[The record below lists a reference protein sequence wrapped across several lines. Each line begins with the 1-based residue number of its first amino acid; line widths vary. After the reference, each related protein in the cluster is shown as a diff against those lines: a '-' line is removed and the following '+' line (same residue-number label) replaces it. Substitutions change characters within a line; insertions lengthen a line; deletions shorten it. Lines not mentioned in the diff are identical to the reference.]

1 MNLTCK
7 QNETGTLNLSSAEC
21 SDFSFLK
28 TFEIGKLFGYVTLH
42 LLIKSIR
49 FQKTKNKT
57 IILIQVIH

>member
-1 MNLTCK
+1 MCK
-7 QNETGTLNLSSAEC
+7 QNETGTLNLSLAEC

-28 TFEIGKLFGYVTLH
+28 TFEIAKLFGYVTLH

-57 IILIQVIH
+57 